1 MIKFD
6 KGSIKIVGTNLE
18 VMTDFN
24 FILNELMHAQP
35 EIVVATFFTR
45 TEQIKEYA
53 SKCDTDKLNFAI
65 EIVEKVVK
73 HMEEMDNE

>member
-6 KGSIKIVGTNLE
+6 KGSLEIAGTNLE

-24 FILNELMHAQP
+24 FILDELIHSQP
-35 EIVVATFFTR
+35 EIVVATFYAR
-45 TEQIKEYA
+45 SEQLNEYA
-53 SKCDTDKLNFAI
+53 SKCNSDKLNFAI
-65 EIVEKVVK
+65 EVVETVVK